1 MKSSILFLILFTLF
15 INFPTIATSSET
27 PNDTLRVYR
36 LGEIIMTGEKQATSP
51 IQRASMVNVPYNI
64 IQNSDV
70 TSVSDL
76 QYYIP
81 SGSIRTNSRG
91 ESMLFLKGAGER
103 QLGLFFDGAAMNIP
117 WDNRLDL
124 TFVPTDI
131 IGNINVNTLGN
142 SIFYG
147 PNIMGGAVSI
157 STLERA
163 NEGFGAMLKVQ
174 DGDGNMQNYS
184 ILTDGKFNNFNY
196 IANLSYFTSDGMLM
210 SADAPDDLG
219 NQNNSSALRT
229 NTDQNRFNAYIRG
242 EYHFSQSAVLGLAV
256 SYTKQ
261 EKGVAA
267 ETFAGEDARFW
278 RFPNRNRLMIT
289 LNGEVKFNPKLILRT
304 TIWNDIFAQQ
314 IDSYESFEYKT
325 IDETQF
331 DDDNTLGTRISLN
344 YLLSDNSRL
353 SYVLNGFTT
362 THKQHIDDDAEL
374 TYSQNTISN
383 GLEFSQKLNK
393 FSFNLGLGYD
403 YNQTPKT
410 GLFTEAEGHSQS
422 DFAGFATLKY
432 NFNENYAISYNIS
445 RSTRFPS
452 MREQYDGA
460 LGSFKTNPD
469 LKPESGL
476 LNELALIIANNKIS
490 GKIGLFYNSYIDLI
504 ERIRLSADQDSL
516 KRRMRV
522 NYSDATISGVD
533 LNFNYQPITR
543 LNILAS
549 FTYMNILANQG
560 DTEIEHLVQKPEMLA
575 GISAN
580 YNFAFGL
587 KPQFE
592 IEYTGTYYDSDPEN
606 DGAFIEI
613 EPTALFNLRL
623 AYGFTISNVYSDVFF
638 RVNNITDEYKLS
650 QWGLPAGGRTFSTGL
665 SIKL

>member
-1 MKSSILFLILFTLF
+1 MKSNILFLIFFITI
-15 INFPTIATSSET
+15 INFNTIKAIETSK
-27 PNDTLRVYR
+27 DTLKVYR
-36 LGEIIMTGEKQATSP
+36 LGEIIMTGEKQAVSP
-51 IQRASMVNVPYNI
+51 IQKASMVNVPYNI

-124 TFVPTDI
+124 TFVPADI

-157 STLERA
+157 STLERTD
-163 NEGFGAMLKVQ
+163 EGFGTIVKVQ
-174 DGDGNMQNYS
+174 GGDGNMQNYS
-184 ILTDGKFNNFNY
+184 ILTDGKINNFNY
-196 IANLSYFTSDGMLM
+196 IANLSYFTSDGMMM

-229 NTDQNRFNAYIRG
+229 NTDQNRLNAYIRG
-242 EYHFSQSAVLGLAV
+242 EYHFTPSTVFGLAV
-256 SYTKQ
+256 SYTNQ

-267 ETFAGEDARFW
+267 ETFAGNDARFW
-278 RFPNRNRLMIT
+278 RFPDRNRLMIT
-289 LNGEVKFNPKLILRT
+289 LNGEIKFSPKLILRT
-304 TIWNDIFAQQ
+304 TFWNDMFYQQ
-314 IDSYESFEYKT
+314 IDSYTSFEYKT
-325 IDETQF
+325 IDETQY

-353 SYVLNGFTT
+353 SYVLNGFSTN
-362 THKQHIDDDAEL
+362 HKQHVNNDDEL

-383 GLEFSQKLNK
+383 GLEFSQNLNN
-393 FSFNLGLGYD
+393 FSINLGLGYD

-410 GLFTEAEGHSQS
+410 GLFTEAEGQSQS

-432 NFNENYAISYNIS
+432 DFNENYAISYNVS

-460 LGSFKTNPD
+460 LNKFKTNPN

-476 LNELALIIANNKIS
+476 LNELALIIANNNIS
-490 GKIGLFYNSYIDLI
+490 GKIGVFYNSYTDLI
-504 ERIRLSADQDSL
+504 ERIRLSKDQDSL
-516 KRRMRV
+516 RRRMRV
-522 NYSDATISGVD
+522 NYSDATISGID
-533 LNFNYQPITR
+533 LNFNYQPINR
-543 LNILAS
+543 MNLFAYY
-549 FTYMNILANQG
+549 TYMNIQANQG
-560 DTEIEHLVQKPEMLA
+560 DTKIEHLVQKPEMLA

-592 IEYTGTYYDSDPEN
+592 VEYTGTFYDSDLEN
-606 DGAFIEI
+606 DGKFLEI
-613 EPTALFNLRL
+613 EPTTLFNMRL
-623 AYGFTISNVYSDVFF
+623 SYGFAISDIYNEVFV
-638 RVNNITDEYKLS
+638 RINNITDEYKLS
-650 QWGLPAGGRTFSTGL
+650 QWGLPTAGRTFSAGV
-665 SIKL
+665 SVKL

>member
-1 MKSSILFLILFTLF
+1 MKSNILCLIFFISI
-15 INFPTIATSSET
+15 INFNTIRAIETSK
-27 PNDTLRVYR
+27 DTLKVYR
-36 LGEIIMTGEKQATSP
+36 LGEIIMTGEKQATTP
-51 IQRASMVNVPYNI
+51 IQKASMVNVPYNI

-81 SGSIRTNSRG
+81 SGSVRTNSRG

-124 TFVPTDI
+124 TFVPADI

-163 NEGFGAMLKVQ
+163 DQGFGTILKVQ
-174 DGDGNMQNYS
+174 GGDGNMQNYS
-184 ILTDGKFNNFNY
+184 LLTDGRINNFNY
-196 IANLSYFTSDGMLM
+196 IANLSYFTSDGIMM

-219 NQNNSSALRT
+219 NQNNNSSLRT
-229 NTDQNRFNAYIRG
+229 NTDQNRLNAYIRG
-242 EYHFSQSAVLGLAV
+242 EYHFTPSAVFGLAV

-267 ETFAGEDARFW
+267 ETFGGEDARFW
-278 RFPNRNRLMIT
+278 RFPDRNRFMIT
-289 LNGEVKFNPKLILRT
+289 LNSEVKFSPKLILRT
-304 TIWNDIFAQQ
+304 TIWNDIFSQQ

-325 IDETQF
+325 IAEIQY
-331 DDDNTLGTRISLN
+331 DDDKTIGTRISLN
-344 YLLSDNSRL
+344 YLISDKSMI
-353 SYVLNGFTT
+353 SYALNGFSTN
-362 THKQHIDDDAEL
+362 HKQHIDNDNEL

-383 GLEFSQKLNK
+383 GLEFSQKFNM
-393 FSFNLGLGYD
+393 FSINLGLGYD
-403 YNQTPKT
+403 YNQTPET
-410 GLFTEAEGHSQS
+410 GQFIEAEGQSQS

-432 NFNENYAISYNIS
+432 NFNHNFAISYNVS

-490 GKIGLFYNSYIDLI
+490 GKFGLFYNSYTNLI
-504 ERIRLSADQDSL
+504 ERIRLSAAQDSL

-533 LNFNYQPITR
+533 LNFNYQPINR
-543 LNILAS
+543 MNLFAYY
-549 FTYMNILANQG
+549 TYMNIQANQG
-560 DTEIEHLVQKPEMLA
+560 DIEIKHLIQKPEMLA
-575 GISAN
+575 GISAY
-580 YNFAFGL
+580 YNFAFGI

-592 IEYTGTYYDSDPEN
+592 IEYTGTFYDSDPEN
-606 DGAFIEI
+606 DGEFLEI
-613 EPTALFNLRL
+613 EPTTLFNLRL
-623 AYGFTISNVYSDVFF
+623 SYSFAISNIFTEVFV

-650 QWGLPAGGRTFSTGL
+650 QLGLPAAGRTFSGGV